1 MQDNPQK
8 MHELTAHCSLGCSSH
23 ELPATAAARPQ
34 IEVIHLDSLQLARR
48 LNISV
53 KSLCRMRQQ
62 GTGPRFL
69 RIGAK
74 VVYRLEDV
82 QAYEQSRLYD
92 AVDMPVMQG
101 GEV

>member
-1 MQDNPQK
+1 MQDKQK
-8 MHELTAHCSLGCSSH
+8 NTHPSSRGCSSYKPPTTASTTP
-23 ELPATAAARPQ
+23 PA
-34 IEVIHLDSLQLARR
+34 EVIHLDSLQLARR

-53 KSLCRMRQQ
+53 KSLCRMRQE

-82 QAYEQSRLYD
+82 LEYEQSRLYD
-92 AVDMPVMQG
+92 AVNVPVAQG
-101 GEV
+101 GQL